1 MTKHANF
8 RGNLFSFSRYK
19 TTQWNIENM
28 KCRQLTCFWLWCLCV
43 QRLEEGCFGVRFQ
56 VSLQARLTLF
66 QSLFVCCPSLGFFG
80 FSITALTVI
89 LCGAKSW
96 TSLAPIQTSLAPIW
110 TKGWTVIAGL
120 AEKFFFMCWHQTST
134 GSWCFPGGHFQPNT
148 NYSDVDMD
156 SLLWTC

>member
-1 MTKHANF
+1 MQISGVIFFLFQGTKQHSET
-8 RGNLFSFSRYK
+8 LK
-19 TTQWNIENM
+19 IWNAGYF
-28 KCRQLTCFWLWCLCV
+28 TCFWLWCLCV
-43 QRLEEGCFGVRFQ
+43 QRLEGGCFGVRFQ

-120 AEKFFFMCWHQTST
+120 AEKFFLCVDTRLQQVVDVSLGVTSNQTPT
-134 GSWCFPGGHFQPNT
+134 T
-148 NYSDVDMD
+148 LM
-156 SLLWTC
+156 